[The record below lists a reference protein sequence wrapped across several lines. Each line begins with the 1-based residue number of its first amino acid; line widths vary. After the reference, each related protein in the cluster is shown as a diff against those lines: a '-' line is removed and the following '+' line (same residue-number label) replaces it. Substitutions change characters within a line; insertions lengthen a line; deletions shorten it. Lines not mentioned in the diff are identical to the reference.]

1 MPCVFPVLSL
11 KVLSIAG
18 KGGAGGG
25 QAMHGLVYTAGVVL
39 SFMAVAALLIGLRQ
53 AGAAI
58 GWGFHLQSP
67 TFVAALAYLFFV
79 LGLSLSGMI
88 NLGAGI
94 MGVGN
99 SLAAKSGYAGSF
111 FTGVLATVVASPCS
125 APFMG
130 SALGFAMT
138 QPAVT
143 ALTIFAALGFGMA
156 APFLLLTLSP
166 ATLRRLPK
174 PGAWMEGF
182 KQLLAFPLYGA
193 VVWLLWVLGKQ
204 SGVNG
209 MAAVAGGCVLLAL
222 GLWIRERAS
231 RHKHSLL
238 LRALAVAVL
247 LLALLVL
254 RSPLLAAKPAVEGP
268 DASANWEN
276 YDPARLAQ
284 LRAQGKAVFVNVTA
298 DWCITCL
305 ANEKL
310 ALSSAIVTDAFARRG
325 IHYLKGDWTNS
336 DPVLTRLL
344 WQHGRS
350 GVPLYLFYPAR
361 PAAEPRI
368 LPQLLTPGI
377 VLEALEPG

>member
-1 MPCVFPVLSL
+1 MAVGVDPRPPGAAGDLREVIRVLREP
-11 KVLSIAG
+11 
-18 KGGAGGG
+18 GGAVSSNWIEHPIKT
-25 QAMHGLVYTAGVVL
+25 AADLEALAAIHEDELIELDRAGVDRTRER
-39 SFMAVAALLIGLRQ
+39 AELIGSDGIVLGTMPGTPLGMMYRVYS
-53 AGAAI
+53 G
-58 GWGFHLQSP
+58 
-67 TFVAALAYLFFV
+67 VAALAYLFFV

-310 ALSSAIVTDAFARRG
+310 ALSSAIVTDAVSYT
-325 IHYLKGDWTNS
+325 H
-336 DPVLTRLL
+336 LT
-344 WQHGRS
+344 
-350 GVPLYLFYPAR
+350 
-361 PAAEPRI
+361 
-368 LPQLLTPGI
+368 LPTI
-377 VLEALEPG
+377 YSV